1 METCPATRVVDVP
14 RYRYEVEREGEVGL
28 GLAEFAKHSVY
39 RVECGINLFSDLR
52 VARNKECQR
61 MGLKPVPLNSR
72 QTRKENTVA
81 DVIVKATSSSFMFP
95 KEHKSV
101 SE

>member
-1 METCPATRVVDVP
+1 MNASSWVRLGKGGW
-14 RYRYEVEREGEVGL
+14 RGASL
-28 GLAEFAKHSVY
+28 GLAELAKHGVY

-72 QTRKENTVA
+72 QTRKRKHVA
-81 DVIVKATSSSFMFP
+81 DMIVNATSDAFMFP
-95 KEHKSV
+95 KEHENDHV